1 MLMFYIY
8 LRRKGFHD
16 YWESFEKFKESL
28 PNKGKFYNI
37 LTNCAITD
45 KIYENVLNVWQAF
58 EMNTMKD
65 YQNLCLSF

>member
-1 MLMFYIY
+1 MLMYYIF
-8 LRRKGFHD
+8 LRRKGFYD

-28 PNKGKFYNI
+28 PNKDKFYNI

-65 YQNLCLSF
+65 Y